1 METNNM
7 EYMGLKSM
15 RVNSLEYMGLEQM
28 GIKGLELMGSVMGPT
43 LGASIKKMGLAMGR
57 ARRCYF

>member
-1 METNNM
+1 M

-15 RVNSLEYMGLEQM
+15 RANSLEYMGLEQM
-28 GIKGLELMGSVMGPT
+28 GIKDLELMGSAMGLT
-43 LGASIKKMGLAMGR
+43 LGASIKQIGLAMGR

>member
-1 METNNM
+1 M

-28 GIKGLELMGSVMGPT
+28 GIKGLELMGSVMGPI